1 MWSAGPNMFILS
13 WSGDKVVQLSV
24 LVDWKG
30 FPWVDDNHQR
40 FKKEGKNPVCLSQS
54 TREDGSYVDSPN
66 EPCTSGPTL
75 TESYLWSMPRP
86 SAIVVPSHKHLGAL
100 GMMRIMNSNLKYD
113 LSLSLQRQQLFQSIL
128 ILHYMYI
135 MFISVTVVKPS
146 HPILNYAFLSLAE
159 LQIIALS
166 CNILLRNDSKLL
178 KLWYNTMENPVIII
192 TIMKII
198 ISITIAWR

>member
-113 LSLSLQRQQLFQSIL
+113 LSLSLSPAP
-128 ILHYMYI
+128 
-135 MFISVTVVKPS
+135 T
-146 HPILNYAFLSLAE
+146 A
-159 LQIIALS
+159 
-166 CNILLRNDSKLL
+166 
-178 KLWYNTMENPVIII
+178 
-192 TIMKII
+192 
-198 ISITIAWR
+198 ISIYTDITLYVYNVHICYSSQTKSSYSQLCLLVISRIANNCPVM